1 MTFWGVSRCED
12 DLTHKLAEIIRH
24 NNVLRKAEENGAPQ
38 HIIRQYTDVLQHDVV
53 TYMDNTK
60 PGVPVSQQRS
70 GRAIKS
76 ISQRLKVRAFSII
89 ILSCTGAQG
98 RTLQLHNPSL
108 ICMVLIWSHAS
119 PLLVVLAVSR
129 PDVSCMFLP
138 SLSA

>member
-1 MTFWGVSRCED
+1 MFWHVCRCED

-76 ISQRLKVRAFSII
+76 ISQRLKVRVSFRFSSAILGHKRKHFNCII
-89 ILSCTGAQG
+89 
-98 RTLQLHNPSL
+98 
-108 ICMVLIWSHAS
+108 
-119 PLLVVLAVSR
+119 
-129 PDVSCMFLP
+129 
-138 SLSA
+138 SA